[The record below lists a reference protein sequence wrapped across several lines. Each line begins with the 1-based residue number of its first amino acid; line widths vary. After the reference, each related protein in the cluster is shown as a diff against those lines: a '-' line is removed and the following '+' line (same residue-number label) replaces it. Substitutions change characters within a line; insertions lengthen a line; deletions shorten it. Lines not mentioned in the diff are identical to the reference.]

1 MPAGKSGGVAPS
13 EIRTNAQRL
22 DDAVELQQ
30 LQMQRAASTVRR
42 RVTDPQARDE
52 LLECLGLQEV

>member
-1 MPAGKSGGVAPS
+1 VAPS

-22 DDAVELQQ
+22 DDAVELQH
-30 LQMQRAASTVRR
+30 LQMQRAASTVRQ
-42 RVTDPQARDE
+42 RVTDPEACSE

>member
-1 MPAGKSGGVAPS
+1 MAPS

-22 DDAVELQQ
+22 DDAVELQH
-30 LQMQRAASTVRR
+30 LQMQRAASTVRQ
-42 RVTDPQARDE
+42 RVTDPDACNE